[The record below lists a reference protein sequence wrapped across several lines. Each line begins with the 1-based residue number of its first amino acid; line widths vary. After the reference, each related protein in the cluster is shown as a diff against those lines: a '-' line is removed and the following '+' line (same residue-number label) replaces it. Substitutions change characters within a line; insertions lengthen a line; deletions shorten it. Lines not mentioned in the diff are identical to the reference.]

1 MHIFYALMAVSL
13 LLISLYKLQYSN
25 INDSL
30 EKDAYHREYINLL
43 YLQSNIKK
51 ENSVLTSIYSNN
63 TNSNFDKAAIQS
75 IINSLYDYSGNSS
88 IAASERTIYVGSL
101 SISNAQKTQIANK
114 NWVLST
120 SSQT

>member
-30 EKDAYHREYINLL
+30 EKDAYHRENINLL

-51 ENSVLTSIYSNN
+51 ENSVLTSIYTNN
-63 TNSNFDKAAIQS
+63 TNSNFDKAAIQA
-75 IINSLYDYSGNSS
+75 IIDEPNIMGNV
-88 IAASERTIYVGSL
+88 IETKIL
-101 SISNAQKTQIANK
+101 SR
-114 NWVLST
+114 
-120 SSQT
+120 

>member
-51 ENSVLTSIYSNN
+51 ENSVLTSIYSSN
-63 TNSNFDKAAIQS
+63 TNSNFDKAAIQAIIDDTK
-75 IINSLYDYSGNSS
+75 IINNMN
-88 IAASERTIYVGSL
+88 TT
-101 SISNAQKTQIANK
+101 K
-114 NWVLST
+114 
-120 SSQT
+120 

>member
-63 TNSNFDKAAIQS
+63 TNSNCDKAAIQAIIDDTK
-75 IINSLYDYSGNSS
+75 IINNMN
-88 IAASERTIYVGSL
+88 TT
-101 SISNAQKTQIANK
+101 K
-114 NWVLST
+114 
-120 SSQT
+120 